1 MSERG
6 KALAKVEAKLHLM
19 KMVELRAIANAHG
32 IPVERK
38 KDRLIKNIMASIEA
52 NALWVPGLEPEI
64 GYGPTGLPVEATQK
78 PAEFSVKVAR
88 IMQARA
94 EGREL

>member
-6 KALAKVEAKLHLM
+6 RALAEVERKLWLM
-19 KMVELRAIANAHG
+19 KMVELRAIADAHG
-32 IPVERK
+32 IPIERK
-38 KDRLIKNIMASIEA
+38 KDRLIKNIMETVSAGGIWIAGMEDTVGS
-52 NALWVPGLEPEI
+52 
-64 GYGPTGLPVEATQK
+64 GPDGSNGPHK